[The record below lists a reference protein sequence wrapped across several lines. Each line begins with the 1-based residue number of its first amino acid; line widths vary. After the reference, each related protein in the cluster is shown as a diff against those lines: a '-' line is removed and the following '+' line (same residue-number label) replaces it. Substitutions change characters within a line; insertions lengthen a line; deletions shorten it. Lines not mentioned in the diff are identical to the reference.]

1 MPSSLACPPF
11 LRYSLLSASHVTATN
26 PTCSFAVASAE
37 PAPPN
42 SHRTLTTSQSES
54 RRRCVLAKRMCDC
67 LEPCDVKPTSRRG
80 HGASRS
86 AGCGGKALHIES
98 NTTRNSPMGR
108 AVLVTR
114 PSFQRQAKIDPTRS
128 SICSRVSRGRAL
140 AVVESPP

>member
-26 PTCSFAVASAE
+26 PTCSFAAASAE

-54 RRRCVLAKRMCDC
+54 RRRCVLAKQMCDC
-67 LEPCDVKPTSRRG
+67 LEPSDVKPTSRRG
-80 HGASRS
+80 PGASRS

-114 PSFQRQAKIDPTRS
+114 PSFQQHAKIDPTRS